1 VGPTGDANYGIPI
14 VVPPGRAGVQPSLS
28 LSYSSRAGNGEL
40 GVGWSLAGRSEIRR
54 CRSSLSTEGVVDGVD
69 FDLTDAFCLDGQK
82 LVKIGVA
89 PGGSEY
95 RTERDSFARILSNGG
110 GAALPNYPDS
120 FDVYAKSGRVYH
132 YAPQAAP
139 RTAVDPATGEV
150 QLAGSA
156 TAVWLL
162 TEERDRSGNTISYEY
177 AVLPANDAP
186 WDFEY
191 LLSRIAYTGHTS
203 GAEPQRQVV
212 FEYELRPDVSFAY
225 ESGIRFSQRYRLRK
239 MRMFAPDPQETRE
252 VWSYTLAY
260 VDSPSTQRSL
270 LQSVTR
276 CEAGGACLW
285 SKQFHYDMTPGVELE
300 PIVISDDIAP
310 EVLQGTHDTRFVVG
324 DFDGNGMDDL
334 LYRKAPGLVKL
345 RRSLGGM
352 LDTPTTTPFKD
363 LSHMELTDHNGDGA
377 TDVLGIDRA
386 QGWKGFRLFL
396 WDAATA
402 DFQMSGPL
410 IKKEDITDENFQD
423 FTDRVELADMNGDA
437 RLDLLS
443 FFRPPGGAV
452 ENWKLFLSD
461 GSWFGAPADTG
472 VSGVCSLTTGTIST
486 DLDADGRADFLTG
499 NYPCDVMQAL
509 TLDESGVLVPKPA
522 WGISP
527 GGEQEMV
534 LADLNGDGLKDAVYF
549 AGTGQGASVRWNT
562 GNGFLPNSPLS
573 NTLDTDVDVVG
584 DRGSRVADIDG
595 DGREDIVAFR
605 HAKFGGADDIV
616 IHSFRGTDI
625 MSIHL
630 PWDPGTAGQYE
641 GWSSSQLGD
650 FDGDG
655 LLDIV
660 QVDGATRVLRQV
672 EHHRDRLWAVSD
684 EGDETP
690 RELFDYTNHWWD
702 GAPASQGCAYPV
714 LCSRRGMP
722 VVWSHKVY
730 QGALVGS
737 YRRTF
742 YTYDEPRADVRGR
755 GFLGFGKVVARD
767 PDRPTE
773 TTHRYDLATS
783 AENPVSHVVVYP
795 YAGLAY
801 ETTEVTGIFEEPVD
815 GAVLPHPFMG
825 TARVVRTSRFYDL
838 RWGDGERTF
847 TAPLQRWKSEEWEEN
862 VAIYPNGSM
871 LLLDSALGNVTVQ
884 RTREGSQSY
893 DDYGSV
899 LSAQTW
905 THGGLRQVT
914 VRQYDNDL
922 PNWQIGKLRV
932 DESNVYAEGTPNP
945 PDARRTEIDYDAE
958 GRVEEVRLEPLVPEL
973 YARTRFDY
981 TPFGLAEWVLVEGY
995 QVSPARHVYVEYDA
1009 LEGAFPTQVGNDL
1022 GHWTSYAIDPRFG
1035 QPAVVA
1041 DTNGGLTTVHFDG
1054 FGRVRSVDT
1063 AGAGTRDVVYLGNDV
1078 DIAGEIAG
1086 LRTVVVGT
1094 DGSMSETR
1102 SDELGRVTGTLLLGF
1117 DAADVIET
1125 WQRYNLFG
1133 RATTASQPGLGGA
1146 SSYATTTRY
1155 DSLGR
1160 TVRVVGPD
1168 GATTTLDHSLFVTS
1182 VVGPTGQEHVD
1193 VRDADDRPVLAAE
1206 IAGGQLLATIYGYD
1220 FAGRLAS
1227 ITDPK
1232 GNVVTMGFDKLG
1244 RRTSLVDPDAG
1255 ASVYGYNGLDEL
1267 VMQKDAE
1274 DLQDPADPGTV
1285 LVRDRAGRVTQRSDD
1300 DGLTKY
1306 VWDTAPH
1313 GMGQLRT
1320 ATSPDGVLTAYSYDV
1335 YGREEAVTT
1344 TVAGA
1349 AYEVRRSFD
1358 PEGRVDRVFYPEVPG
1373 RPRLT
1378 LANHY
1383 NVRGYLDSVTDVSF
1397 GVGAPPFALLAGRN
1411 AGLAPT
1417 AMLLGDGSLVG
1428 RDYDPATG
1436 RLTHVEVSGP
1446 APLAIDTTYHPDGNL
1461 KTRDEPLLGRFE
1473 VFSYDALDRLS
1484 EWTLTAS
1491 NAETTTT
1498 YDYDELGNLTRVWK
1512 GAQVVTHNLYG
1523 ANGKPHALSSDL
1535 YGLFSPNQYDA
1546 RGRLVSG
1553 RGRALT
1559 YNEANLP
1566 LTVTTSQGTTGFGYD
1581 AFGKRTWKEA
1591 PTGQT
1596 LYVGEL
1602 YERRAAGG
1610 LVEHVFHVVGP
1621 TGVVA
1626 DVVYDEASTTEE
1638 VVYLQQDGLGS
1649 TVQTQGAF
1657 GASRQYFEPFG
1668 ARIDADGTAAPP
1680 QPVDTVGFTGHLHDD
1695 DLGLI
1700 AMRGRIYDPGMR
1712 RFLTPD
1718 PVVQAPFFGQSYNRY
1733 AYVMNNPLRYVDPSG
1748 FQAVGAGEE
1757 PSTSAPGALD
1767 GPQINPGGQDAQA
1780 QPECGGGLVTG
1791 CVITVY
1797 VHGTKPGSANKTA
1810 ESAGENGAPSTPT
1823 PAGGTAP
1830 DDSEDLGALAS
1841 AFGHGGTAGTVP
1853 FGGLFIRQERG
1864 ATPAQQF
1871 AYGLGEFMG
1880 GFLTMVVAPFT
1891 GGTPGVSNP
1900 GDKAAPLVVGPG
1912 GVAVLSGVGAKVT
1925 VGVRIAAVAAAVL
1938 SGAIAATDGMAT
1950 MSSALGSGGGDGTP
1964 RGRVV
1969 SNSGGKDVFRTLV
1982 RNEDELLAAAEKRAG
1997 GSLGTWREYKP
2008 GWWESPDGRTRIEFS
2023 LDGHANVNEGPHV
2036 TVRQFDGQRHT
2047 VVEKIFIEGRET
2059 FR

>member
-1 VGPTGDANYGIPI
+1 
-14 VVPPGRAGVQPSLS
+14 
-28 LSYSSRAGNGEL
+28 
-40 GVGWSLAGRSEIRR
+40 
-54 CRSSLSTEGVVDGVD
+54 
-69 FDLTDAFCLDGQK
+69 
-82 LVKIGVA
+82 
-89 PGGSEY
+89 
-95 RTERDSFARILSNGG
+95 
-110 GAALPNYPDS
+110 
-120 FDVYAKSGRVYH
+120 
-132 YAPQAAP
+132 
-139 RTAVDPATGEV
+139 
-150 QLAGSA
+150 
-156 TAVWLL
+156 
-162 TEERDRSGNTISYEY
+162 
-177 AVLPANDAP
+177 
-186 WDFEY
+186 
-191 LLSRIAYTGHTS
+191 
-203 GAEPQRQVV
+203 
-212 FEYELRPDVSFAY
+212 
-225 ESGIRFSQRYRLRK
+225 
-239 MRMFAPDPQETRE
+239 
-252 VWSYTLAY
+252 
-260 VDSPSTQRSL
+260 
-270 LQSVTR
+270 
-276 CEAGGACLW
+276 
-285 SKQFHYDMTPGVELE
+285 
-300 PIVISDDIAP
+300 
-310 EVLQGTHDTRFVVG
+310 
-324 DFDGNGMDDL
+324 
-334 LYRKAPGLVKL
+334 
-345 RRSLGGM
+345 
-352 LDTPTTTPFKD
+352 
-363 LSHMELTDHNGDGA
+363 
-377 TDVLGIDRA
+377 
-386 QGWKGFRLFL
+386 
-396 WDAATA
+396 
-402 DFQMSGPL
+402 
-410 IKKEDITDENFQD
+410 
-423 FTDRVELADMNGDA
+423 
-437 RLDLLS
+437 
-443 FFRPPGGAV
+443 
-452 ENWKLFLSD
+452 
-461 GSWFGAPADTG
+461 
-472 VSGVCSLTTGTIST
+472 
-486 DLDADGRADFLTG
+486 
-499 NYPCDVMQAL
+499 
-509 TLDESGVLVPKPA
+509 
-522 WGISP
+522 
-527 GGEQEMV
+527 
-534 LADLNGDGLKDAVYF
+534 
-549 AGTGQGASVRWNT
+549 
-562 GNGFLPNSPLS
+562 
-573 NTLDTDVDVVG
+573 
-584 DRGSRVADIDG
+584 
-595 DGREDIVAFR
+595 
-605 HAKFGGADDIV
+605 
-616 IHSFRGTDI
+616 
-625 MSIHL
+625 
-630 PWDPGTAGQYE
+630 
-641 GWSSSQLGD
+641 
-650 FDGDG
+650 
-655 LLDIV
+655 
-660 QVDGATRVLRQV
+660 
-672 EHHRDRLWAVSD
+672 
-684 EGDETP
+684 
-690 RELFDYTNHWWD
+690 
-702 GAPASQGCAYPV
+702 
-714 LCSRRGMP
+714 
-722 VVWSHKVY
+722 
-730 QGALVGS
+730 
-737 YRRTF
+737 
-742 YTYDEPRADVRGR
+742 
-755 GFLGFGKVVARD
+755 
-767 PDRPTE
+767 
-773 TTHRYDLATS
+773 
-783 AENPVSHVVVYP
+783 
-795 YAGLAY
+795 
-801 ETTEVTGIFEEPVD
+801 
-815 GAVLPHPFMG
+815 
-825 TARVVRTSRFYDL
+825 
-838 RWGDGERTF
+838 
-847 TAPLQRWKSEEWEEN
+847 
-862 VAIYPNGSM
+862 
-871 LLLDSALGNVTVQ
+871 
-884 RTREGSQSY
+884 
-893 DDYGSV
+893 
-899 LSAQTW
+899 
-905 THGGLRQVT
+905 
-914 VRQYDNDL
+914 
-922 PNWQIGKLRV
+922 
-932 DESNVYAEGTPNP
+932 
-945 PDARRTEIDYDAE
+945 
-958 GRVEEVRLEPLVPEL
+958 
-973 YARTRFDY
+973 
-981 TPFGLAEWVLVEGY
+981 
-995 QVSPARHVYVEYDA
+995 
-1009 LEGAFPTQVGNDL
+1009 
-1022 GHWTSYAIDPRFG
+1022 
-1035 QPAVVA
+1035 
-1041 DTNGGLTTVHFDG
+1041 
-1054 FGRVRSVDT
+1054 
-1063 AGAGTRDVVYLGNDV
+1063 
-1078 DIAGEIAG
+1078 
-1086 LRTVVVGT
+1086 
-1094 DGSMSETR
+1094 
-1102 SDELGRVTGTLLLGF
+1102 
-1117 DAADVIET
+1117 
-1125 WQRYNLFG
+1125 
-1133 RATTASQPGLGGA
+1133 
-1146 SSYATTTRY
+1146 
-1155 DSLGR
+1155 
-1160 TVRVVGPD
+1160 
-1168 GATTTLDHSLFVTS
+1168 
-1182 VVGPTGQEHVD
+1182 
-1193 VRDADDRPVLAAE
+1193 
-1206 IAGGQLLATIYGYD
+1206 
-1220 FAGRLAS
+1220 
-1227 ITDPK
+1227 
-1232 GNVVTMGFDKLG
+1232 MGFDKLG

-1285 LVRDRAGRVTQRSDD
+1285 LVRDRAGRVPQRSDD

-1823 PAGGTAP
+1823 PAGGAAP

-1853 FGGLFIRQERG
+1853 FGGLFIRQEKG

-1871 AYGLGEFMG
+1871 AYGLGEFLG

-1900 GDKAAPLVVGPG
+1900 GDKAAPLAVGPG
-1912 GVAVLSGVGAKVT
+1912 GVAVLGGVGAKVT
-1925 VGVRIAAVAAAVL
+1925 VGVRIVAVVAAVA

-1950 MSSALGSGGGDGTP
+1950 MSSALGDGPGTTP
-1964 RGRVV
+1964 RAPQKVSEVLAHVRRHGSAPPNVRGGSTFANDGRGGRAGLADEG
-1969 SNSGGKDVFRTLV
+1969 SGGKPDSIQRMGREYVPAWSESRCRTPRYGNRRAGLLHRRPLPNFPGDPVTIELRSRPLVGEWGHLALATLSDMTDALWRERRQRPGDLVVQLRGHRMGTAQAVFDEVGAALQFPYYFGDNWNAFEECLNDMSWMPAKAYTLV
-1982 RNEDELLAAAEKRAG
+1982 ILDSDRVVDVETDELPTLLRILARVCDEWHHPPQTGQPWERPPTSFRVVLHCTVERAPTLEQRLRSSG
-1997 GSLGTWREYKP
+1997 IDLH
-2008 GWWESPDGRTRIEFS
+2008 
-2023 LDGHANVNEGPHV
+2023 LDAFQG
-2036 TVRQFDGQRHT
+2036 
-2047 VVEKIFIEGRET
+2047 
-2059 FR
+2059 